1 MPRKHH
7 KTSTSHLEQTNP
19 IGFLLGLGIVL
30 FLAWLAWLVTQQVYG
45 AKLPFGIP
53 GKVLEYPL
61 WGAALGVAG
70 NFLLKTFKKHDYV
83 RAGIR
88 TELFLK
94 IGLIL
99 LGAGINFKT
108 LATAAGGAIVQGF
121 IMITSVFFFG
131 WWLSGKFKLDD
142 KLRAVMS
149 TALAVCGVSAA
160 IAAAGSVLAKKEQVT
175 YVTTLVIITALPLM
189 VIAPVIANALNLPQ
203 EVAGA
208 WFGGN
213 IDTTAAVV
221 GAGTIYGEQAQE
233 IASIVKATQNAFM
246 GLVAFLLAFYFVV
259 VVERKPDE
267 RPSIS
272 LLWERF
278 PKFVLGFV
286 LASILYTFGWIDGG
300 KGTAIEALKNWAFML
315 AFVSMGLEFSTSELK
330 KMGWSPVIVF
340 LLVTL
345 FNTVLALGVAWMIF
359 GVWMPMR

>member
-1 MPRKHH
+1 MSAEVNV
-7 KTSTSHLEQTNP
+7 KTEQSNP
-19 IGFLLGLGIVL
+19 LGFMLGLLVVFSL
-30 FLAWLAWLVTQQVYG
+30 AYLAWLLSKQVYEME
-45 AKLPFGIP
+45 LPFGIP
-53 GKVLEYPL
+53 GRALEYPL
-61 WGAALGVAG
+61 WGALIGIAG
-70 NFLLKTFKKHDYV
+70 NILLKWSGMHESI
-83 RAGIR
+83 RSGIR

-99 LGAGINFKT
+99 LGAGVSFET
-108 LATAAGGAIVQGF
+108 LVTAAGGAVLQGMV
-121 IMITSVFFFG
+121 MISSVFLFG
-131 WWLSGKFKLDD
+131 WWLSGKFKLDE

-189 VIAPVIANALNLPQ
+189 VITPLIAGALDLPQ

-221 GAGTIYGEQAQE
+221 GAGTMYGEEAQA
-233 IASIVKATQNAFM
+233 IASIVKATQNAFI
-246 GLVAFLLAFYFVV
+246 GLVTFLLAFYFVV
-259 VVERKPDE
+259 VVERKPNE

-272 LLWERF
+272 LIWERF

-286 LASILYTFGWIDGG
+286 AASVLYTFGLVDGG
-300 KGTAIEALKNWAFML
+300 RGTVIEAIKNWAFLL
-315 AFVSMGLEFSTSELK
+315 AFVCMGLEFSTAELR

-345 FNTVLALGVAWMIF
+345 FNTILALAVAWLIF
-359 GVWMPMR
+359 GVWMPIGV